1 MSCDRFGIRGAA
13 APYPTLPCVPFY
25 QMVIVLGVPIFG
37 WLICLLSIVFACVVC
52 LFSIDSLCKHC
63 IPLKYCNPTKVYFYF
78 VIGIERADECEWCTT
93 PPFPFSFPMFL
104 SNFPSITGNLTDSD
118 RTLGLSRTCSPLH
131 MWRV

>member
-1 MSCDRFGIRGAA
+1 MSCDRFGIRGVALESSR
-13 APYPTLPCVPFY
+13 YHTHNTTVRTILPDGY
-25 QMVIVLGVPIFG
+25 IVLGVPFFG

-118 RTLGLSRTCSPLH
+118 RTLGLS
-131 MWRV
+131 